1 MSAPTFEPVGA
12 MSRRDLVIEHLAA
25 AEYNEVI
32 GYDLLAEALDGVD
45 RSVVQMA
52 VNAAKP
58 TLEKEHRKAVVAVPN
73 VGYRVVQPGEHM
85 SLAVAHQKKSRRSL
99 VRSLSKVAN
108 VELSKLTDGERTA
121 VTLAATSLALQVDY
135 IRRNDLRAARHEKA
149 LEAVTSTSDRTAEEV
164 AELRA
169 RLERLEQRDG

>member
-1 MSAPTFEPVGA
+1 MSAPAFQPLGE
-12 MSRRDLVIEHLAA
+12 MSRRDLVIQRLAEA
-25 AEYNEVI
+25 DYDQVV

-45 RSVVQMA
+45 RSVVQTA

-73 VGYRVVQPGEHM
+73 VGYRVVLPGEHM
-85 SLAVAHQKKSRRSL
+85 SLAVVHQKKSRRSL

-108 VELSKLTDGERTA
+108 VELSKLTDGERAA
-121 VTLAATSLALQVDY
+121 VTLAATSLALQIDY
-135 IRRNDLRAARHEKA
+135 ARRNDLRATRHEKA

-169 RLERLEQRDG
+169 RLDRLERRDG